1 MSATARGNHTTPN
14 VYSQEIQVQTY
25 SPKSIGATT
34 LGLVGETQIGP
45 AFQPIPISSYK
56 EFVNYFGGTSP
67 EKFDNLYP
75 KYELPYI
82 AKSYL
87 EQSQQLYV
95 TRVLGLSGY
104 DAGNAFEI
112 MSGGKHVATLRSNAK
127 YDDNGVLEYNIPQED
142 EAITGDDIS
151 VDNNKNFTLTINEVS
166 YSLSLN
172 KSKPNYI
179 GKVFSRGYNK
189 NADMYLE
196 ELHENVLDEVGNTIK
211 LNTVVDDSKNFQ
223 TEFKSAVTPWFV
235 SENKG
240 GKVAPLFRF
249 YTISDGESANRM
261 IKVSIRNVDVA
272 KLTFD
277 VQVRAIYDTDLR
289 PVILESFTNCS
300 LNPNSGT
307 AYLGNKVGTID
318 DQYAQKSKYVVL
330 DIIDDDIVN
339 NSVPMGFAGY
349 PARYATTTPTYYS
362 EFKNTGAVNDKKF
375 YFGITDTNYDLY
387 QFKGTNIK
395 TRTNGFHLDETVGVN
410 ENGEGGVEFTDG
422 ESTCKF
428 VGASGHDNTK
438 RLMKF
443 TAYFYGGFDGW
454 DIFNGNRTNTNEYN
468 AYDTT
473 QGVQRGVEIKDGGGS
488 VFESTFGIPNVPSLK
503 AYKNDYYAYW
513 SAIRTFA
520 DSETIDINLIATPGI
535 DLINN
540 SMLINETIEMV
551 ENERRDCLY
560 IATLPDKDNNG
571 DSTHSRADMLPI
583 NQIVDSV
590 DNFDS
595 NYVATYY
602 PWCQYYDSENNAYI
616 YLPPTKDVL
625 RNMAYTDNAA
635 YSWFPPAG
643 INRGNVNCVKAKK
656 NVLIDESDEIYAN
669 RINVIKTFAQ
679 DGVKIW
685 GQKTLQKEDTPL
697 NRIGVRRMMLY
708 IRKTVRNS
716 NLPLIFE
723 PNDETTK
730 TRFLEIVNPI
740 LNGIKN
746 NRGIQEFKV
755 IIDSSIEAKLR
766 HEMNVQI
773 WIKPIGA
780 LEYINIDFMITD
792 EGFDFGEV

>member
-1 MSATARGNHTTPN
+1 M
-14 VYSQEIQVQTY
+14 
-25 SPKSIGATT
+25 
-34 LGLVGETQIGP
+34 
-45 AFQPIPISSYK
+45 
-56 EFVNYFGGTSP
+56 
-67 EKFDNLYP
+67 
-75 KYELPYI
+75 
-82 AKSYL
+82 
-87 EQSQQLYV
+87 
-95 TRVLGLSGY
+95 
-104 DAGNAFEI
+104 
-112 MSGGKHVATLRSNAK
+112 
-127 YDDNGVLEYNIPQED
+127 
-142 EAITGDDIS
+142 
-151 VDNNKNFTLTINEVS
+151 
-166 YSLSLN
+166 
-172 KSKPNYI
+172 
-179 GKVFSRGYNK
+179 
-189 NADMYLE
+189 
-196 ELHENVLDEVGNTIK
+196 
-211 LNTVVDDSKNFQ
+211 
-223 TEFKSAVTPWFV
+223 
-235 SENKG
+235 
-240 GKVAPLFRF
+240 LFR
-249 YTISDGESANRM
+249 
-261 IKVSIRNVDVA
+261 SI
-272 KLTFD
+272 
-277 VQVRAIYDTDLR
+277 
-289 PVILESFTNCS
+289 
-300 LNPNSGT
+300 
-307 AYLGNKVGTID
+307 
-318 DQYAQKSKYVVL
+318 
-330 DIIDDDIVN
+330 
-339 NSVPMGFAGY
+339 
-349 PARYATTTPTYYS
+349 
-362 EFKNTGAVNDKKF
+362 
-375 YFGITDTNYDLY
+375 
-387 QFKGTNIK
+387 
-395 TRTNGFHLDETVGVN
+395 
-410 ENGEGGVEFTDG
+410 
-422 ESTCKF
+422 
-428 VGASGHDNTK
+428 
-438 RLMKF
+438 
-443 TAYFYGGFDGW
+443 
-454 DIFNGNRTNTNEYN
+454 
-468 AYDTT
+468 
-473 QGVQRGVEIKDGGGS
+473 
-488 VFESTFGIPNVPSLK
+488 FESKFGIPNVPSLK
-503 AYKNDYYAYW
+503 AFKNDYYAYW

-540 SMLINETIEMV
+540 SMLVNETIEMV

-560 IATLPDKDNNG
+560 VATLPDKNNG

-583 NQIVDSV
+583 NEIVDSV

-656 NVLIDESDEIYAN
+656 NVLIDESDEVYAN

>member
-1 MSATARGNHTTPN
+1 
-14 VYSQEIQVQTY
+14 
-25 SPKSIGATT
+25 
-34 LGLVGETQIGP
+34 
-45 AFQPIPISSYK
+45 
-56 EFVNYFGGTSP
+56 
-67 EKFDNLYP
+67 
-75 KYELPYI
+75 
-82 AKSYL
+82 
-87 EQSQQLYV
+87 
-95 TRVLGLSGY
+95 
-104 DAGNAFEI
+104 
-112 MSGGKHVATLRSNAK
+112 
-127 YDDNGVLEYNIPQED
+127 
-142 EAITGDDIS
+142 
-151 VDNNKNFTLTINEVS
+151 
-166 YSLSLN
+166 
-172 KSKPNYI
+172 
-179 GKVFSRGYNK
+179 
-189 NADMYLE
+189 
-196 ELHENVLDEVGNTIK
+196 
-211 LNTVVDDSKNFQ
+211 
-223 TEFKSAVTPWFV
+223 
-235 SENKG
+235 
-240 GKVAPLFRF
+240 
-249 YTISDGESANRM
+249 
-261 IKVSIRNVDVA
+261 
-272 KLTFD
+272 
-277 VQVRAIYDTDLR
+277 
-289 PVILESFTNCS
+289 
-300 LNPNSGT
+300 
-307 AYLGNKVGTID
+307 
-318 DQYAQKSKYVVL
+318 
-330 DIIDDDIVN
+330 
-339 NSVPMGFAGY
+339 
-349 PARYATTTPTYYS
+349 
-362 EFKNTGAVNDKKF
+362 
-375 YFGITDTNYDLY
+375 
-387 QFKGTNIK
+387 
-395 TRTNGFHLDETVGVN
+395 
-410 ENGEGGVEFTDG
+410 
-422 ESTCKF
+422 
-428 VGASGHDNTK
+428 
-438 RLMKF
+438 MKF

-454 DIFNGNRTNTNEYN
+454 DIFNGSRTNTNEYN
-468 AYDTT
+468 GYSTT
-473 QGVQRGVEIKDGGGS
+473 LKDVKEGEGVVNGS
-488 VFESTFGIPNVPSLK
+488 TFESTFGIPNVPTLR
-503 AYKNDYYAYW
+503 AFKNDYYAYW

-540 SMLINETIEMV
+540 SMLVNETIEMV

-560 IATLPDKDNNG
+560 IATLPDKSNDEFT
-571 DSTHSRADMLPI
+571 THSRADMLPI
-583 NQIVDSV
+583 NEIVDSV

-656 NVLIDESDEIYAN
+656 NVLIDESDEVYAN

-766 HEMNVQI
+766 HEMNVQV

>member
-104 DAGNAFEI
+104 DAGKAFEI
-112 MSGGKHVATLRSNAK
+112 MSGDVHIGTLRSNAK
-127 YDDNGVLEYNIPQED
+127 YVKGVLTHSVTEITITED
-142 EAITGDDIS
+142 NPLGKS
-151 VDNNKNFTLTINEVS
+151 FTLTDGTVS
-166 YSLSLN
+166 YAVSLD

-189 NADMYLE
+189 NADLYLE
-196 ELHENVLDEVGNTIK
+196 ELHENVLSDTVYDAVITI
-211 LNTVVDDSKNFQ
+211 NPVDDGANFK

-307 AYLGNKVGTID
+307 AYLGSKVGTID
-318 DQYAQKSKYVVL
+318 DLYAQKSKYVILEV
-330 DIIDDDIVN
+330 INDDIVN
-339 NSVPMGFAGY
+339 NSVPMGFVGY
-349 PARYATTTPTYYS
+349 PTRYKTTTPTYHS
-362 EFKNTGAVNDKKF
+362 KFENTGAINDKKF
-375 YFGITDTNYDLY
+375 YFGITDKYYDLY
-387 QFKGTNIK
+387 QFKGEGIENLTD
-395 TRTNGFHLDETVGVN
+395 GFHLDESVDKKIDNPVTFKD
-410 ENGEGGVEFTDG
+410 VEDR
-422 ESTCKF
+422 TCNF
-428 VGASGHDNTK
+428 VGATGHENEK
-438 RLMKF
+438 RMMKF

-454 DIFNGNRTNTNEYN
+454 DIFNGVRTNTNEYN
-468 AYDTT
+468 AYSTDLKDKD
-473 QGVQRGVEIKDGGGS
+473 GIKGGGS
-488 VFESTFGIPNVPSLK
+488 AFEGSFGIPNVPSIK
-503 AYKNDYYAYW
+503 AHKNDYYAYW

-520 DSETIDINLIATPGI
+520 DSEIYDINLLATPGI
-535 DLINN
+535 DLVNN
-540 SMLINETIEMV
+540 SMLVNETIEMV
-551 ENERRDCLY
+551 ESERRDCLY
-560 IATLPDKDNNG
+560 IATLPDKDSN
-571 DSTHSRADMLPI
+571 DTSTHASKDMLPI
-583 NQIVDSV
+583 NEIIDSV

-766 HEMNVQI
+766 HEMNVQV